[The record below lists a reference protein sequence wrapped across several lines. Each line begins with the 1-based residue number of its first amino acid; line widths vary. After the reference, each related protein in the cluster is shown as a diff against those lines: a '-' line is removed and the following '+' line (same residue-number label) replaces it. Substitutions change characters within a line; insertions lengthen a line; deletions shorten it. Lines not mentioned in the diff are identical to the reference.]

1 MTRIRNSAKAII
13 RRNGCLLA
21 IHKADTLGGYYILP
35 GGGQQY
41 GEQLAETVRRE
52 VKEETALDVR
62 VGDLLFIRDYISSK
76 HEFAGTEK
84 DCHQV
89 EFMFA
94 CEIDPNRM
102 ARLGDT
108 PDDGQIDVQWLP
120 LDRLMECRLY
130 PLSLRPR
137 LMNSTD
143 DTQPVYLGDIN

>member
-13 RRNGCLLA
+13 CRNGCLLA
-21 IHKADTLGGYYILP
+21 IHKADTFGGYYILP

-41 GEQLAETVRRE
+41 GEPLADTIRRE
-52 VKEETALDVR
+52 VKEETALNVI
-62 VGDLLFIRDYISSK
+62 VGGLLFIRDYISNN

-84 DCHQV
+84 ECHQV

-94 CEIDPNRM
+94 CEIDPG
-102 ARLGDT
+102 AVPRLGDT

-120 LDRLMECRLY
+120 LDRLMEYRIY

-143 DTQPVYLGDIN
+143 DTRPVYLGDIN

>member
-13 RRNGCLLA
+13 HRNGCLLA
-21 IHKADTLGGYYILP
+21 IHKADTLGDYYILP

-41 GEQLAETVRRE
+41 GEPLADTIRRE
-52 VKEETALDVR
+52 VKEETALNVI
-62 VGDLLFIRDYISSK
+62 VGGLLFIREYISNN

-84 DCHQV
+84 ECHQV

-94 CEIDPNRM
+94 CEIDPD
-102 ARLGDT
+102 AVPRLGDT

-120 LDRLMECRLY
+120 LERLMEYRLY
-130 PLSLRPR
+130 PLSIRPR
-137 LMNSTD
+137 LMNSID